1 MARGGGNQARGGTRR
16 RRGSPILLAL
26 MLVGLIFAALPTA
39 TLLVV
44 GMVPTLVALIVDVTP
59 GRYLAR
65 CVAGMNFA
73 GLTPFLHQLWSRGHT
88 MSLALDIVTDVFAW
102 FAIYGASAIGWL
114 LFLGLPGA
122 VSMARMLNG
131 KRRIYMLREKQK
143 LLINEWGDSILPA
156 AEGKQATEDAAD
168 AQKKPRSQ
176 AAAALDDAIRAERAQ

>member
-1 MARGGGNQARGGTRR
+1 M
-16 RRGSPILLAL
+16 LLAL

-59 GRYLAR
+59 GRYLTR
-65 CVAGMNFA
+65 CVAGLNFA
-73 GLTPFLHQLWSRGHT
+73 GVVPFLHQLWSRGHT

-143 LLINEWGDSILPA
+143 LLINEWGDSILPV
-156 AEGKQATEDAAD
+156 AEGKQAAEDAAS
-168 AQKKPRSQ
+168 AEGEKPRSQ
-176 AAAALDDAIRAERAQ
+176 AAAALDDAIRAERAR